1 MLKIILIIIAI
12 IILLIILYLLK
23 EIMDYPLAIAIVAVI
38 IVIVSYL
45 FTKFADQLWPQIFA
59 PAPVDSPTEIVPPE
73 PKVDDSDN
81 NVDDSDNNI
90 DVEDPDKNDETET
103 AASNSSNDSDH
114 QSNPEDDKPV
124 ETYLTSLQQT
134 DVNKYIQID
143 QYCEKDNRGNTYSQG
158 LNIYARSDGFS
169 SGRGFVEYALSGKY
183 KTLKGTL
190 YVPYE
195 SRNKEFKSI
204 PMFRIYGDDQ
214 LVYSGPAIEG
224 KDKPVDFVVNV
235 EGVRFLKVCI
245 QGGWYK
251 GDGTGLI
258 PCICAGNLILSVEND
273 VSVTKD
279 LSLPKLYLTDLPL
292 YDSKSLFSSQ
302 INDYL
307 SDIDGNK
314 YYIGDVIAN
323 GGKTGFAEF
332 QIDGEY
338 STLKGTAYVPSVSAG
353 KTYKLEPFVKIYV
366 NDDLKKEIT
375 LDSEDSPV
383 EFSVDISGAEFIKI
397 EGSGGLYVNGDWVP
411 GICVSGLGLY

>member
-1 MLKIILIIIAI
+1 M
-12 IILLIILYLLK
+12 
-23 EIMDYPLAIAIVAVI
+23 
-38 IVIVSYL
+38 
-45 FTKFADQLWPQIFA
+45 
-59 PAPVDSPTEIVPPE
+59 
-73 PKVDDSDN
+73 
-81 NVDDSDNNI
+81 
-90 DVEDPDKNDETET
+90 
-103 AASNSSNDSDH
+103 
-114 QSNPEDDKPV
+114 V
-124 ETYLTSLQQT
+124 ETYLTSLKQT
-134 DVNKYIQID
+134 ESNKYIEID
-143 QYCEKDNRGNTYSQG
+143 KDCEKDNRGNIYSQG
-158 LNIYARSDGFS
+158 LNIYATDDGLS

-195 SRNKEFKSI
+195 SRNKEFRSI
-204 PMFRIYGDDQ
+204 SMFRIYGDGQ

-224 KDKPVDFVVNV
+224 KDEPVDFAVNV

-258 PCICAGNLILSVEND
+258 PCICAGNLILSAEND

-292 YDSKSLFSSQ
+292 YDSSSLFSSQ

-314 YYIGDVIAN
+314 YYRGDVIAN

-332 QIDGEY
+332 QIKGEY

-353 KTYKLEPFVKIYV
+353 KTFKLEPYVKIYV
-366 NDDLKKEIT
+366 NDELKKEIT
-375 LDSEDSPV
+375 LNSEDSPV
-383 EFSVDISGAEFIKI
+383 EFSVDISSAEFIKI

>member
-1 MLKIILIIIAI
+1 MSKTKLIIGIIIILILLMLLYLLIEILKDYPWLVAIIATIIAI
-12 IILLIILYLLK
+12 
-23 EIMDYPLAIAIVAVI
+23 VV
-38 IVIVSYL
+38 YL
-45 FTKFADQLWPQIFA
+45 FTKFSDQLWPQLFP
-59 PAPVDSPTEIVPPE
+59 PASNGPPTRNASSEAGTIDSPIIGATTEVGNS
-73 PKVDDSDN
+73 KSG
-81 NVDDSDNNI
+81 
-90 DVEDPDKNDETET
+90 T
-103 AASNSSNDSDH
+103 ATSNSDSNSGIQDDLG
-114 QSNPEDDKPV
+114 DDKPV
-124 ETYLTSLQQT
+124 ETYLTSLKQT
-134 DVNKYIQID
+134 EDNQYIQID

-158 LNIYARSDGFS
+158 LNIYARSDGFF
-169 SGRGFVEYALSGKY
+169 SGRGFAEYALSGKY

-204 PMFRIYGDDQ
+204 SMFRIYGDGQ

-224 KDKPVDFVVNV
+224 KDEPVDFAVNV
-235 EGVRFLKVCI
+235 EGVRFLQVYI

-273 VSVTKD
+273 ASVTKD
-279 LSLPKLYLTDLPL
+279 LSLPKLYLTDLPF

-314 YYIGDVIAN
+314 YYRGDVIAN

-332 QIDGEY
+332 QIKGEY

-383 EFSVDISGAEFIKI
+383 EFSVDISSAEFIKI

>member
-1 MLKIILIIIAI
+1 
-12 IILLIILYLLK
+12 
-23 EIMDYPLAIAIVAVI
+23 MDYPLAIAIVAVI

-124 ETYLTSLQQT
+124 ETYLTSLKQT
-134 DVNKYIQID
+134 EDNKFIRID
-143 QYCEKDNRGNTYSQG
+143 NYYEKDNRGNAYSQG

-214 LVYSGPAIEG
+214 LVYLGPAIEG

-332 QIDGEY
+332 QIKGEY

-353 KTYKLEPFVKIYV
+353 KTFKLEPYVKIYV
-366 NDDLKKEIT
+366 NDELKKEIT
-375 LDSEDSPV
+375 LNSEDSPV